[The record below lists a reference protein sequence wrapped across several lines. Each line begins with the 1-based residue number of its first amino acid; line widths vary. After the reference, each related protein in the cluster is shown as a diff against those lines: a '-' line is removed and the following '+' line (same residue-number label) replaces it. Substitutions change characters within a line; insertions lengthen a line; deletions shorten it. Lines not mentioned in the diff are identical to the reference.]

1 MDIYQI
7 IITHNRSWTIREI
20 IAFAVV
26 FLMAVFLAAV
36 LLRLH
41 KIVIIQAVCGL
52 LLLTFLSIVFGST
65 VFTRT
70 PGIRQYQPEV
80 FWSWK
85 EILGIGTCGRLG
97 STTGWFTAGESVEY
111 SATFSGRDFIAGGDR
126 QKTEMVD
133 GIACGNCG
141 IICYRD

>member
-52 LLLTFLSIVFGST
+52 LLLTFLAIVFGST

-97 STTGWFTAGESVEY
+97 STTGYGLL
-111 SATFSGRDFIAGGDR
+111 
-126 QKTEMVD
+126 
-133 GIACGNCG
+133 
-141 IICYRD
+141 